1 MSQPFDSYS
10 ALREAALQ
18 VVASASQQLDVFDAD
33 GRDLGLGMSDIVER
47 IELFLANPDARLR
60 IVVHETVYIERDCA
74 RLLQLQRFHGH
85 QISIHRTLP
94 EAATAHDTL
103 IIADGKKLLRRYHTD
118 YARGQIES
126 EEDGQISP
134 WLQRFDA
141 VWEASEPAVSFTTL
155 GL

>member
-1 MSQPFDSYS
+1 MSQPIDSYS

-18 VVASASQQLDVFDAD
+18 VVAAARLRLDVFDAD
-33 GRDLGLGMSDIVER
+33 GRDLGLGMSDLVEK
-47 IELFLANPDARLR
+47 IELFLAEPDARLR
-60 IVVHETVYIERDCA
+60 IVVHDTAHIERDCA
-74 RLLQLQRFHGH
+74 RLVQLLRFHSH

-103 IIADGKKLLRRYHTD
+103 IIADGKNLLRRYHTD
-118 YARGQIES
+118 YARGQVES
-126 EEDGQISP
+126 EEEGQISP